1 MTSFDAAWQ
10 LVKMPIHLDSDHE
23 DFIDGLSVH
32 GPVYQGRRAGMRD
45 TGYWTPHKDKALAY
59 ALFGTRYDWS
69 GGNKI
74 DARDSIPELYSYD
87 PGEHDIFLPAD
98 TDYMPYD
105 LIDRAL
111 ALRRVAFKDEYGDIE
126 GKGDLS
132 KGCRNGNA
140 YIILGR
146 DRNHDLTSGFGGTKN
161 LPASYAIDLVAGLAS
176 SHRSKGSALGQETI
190 TGKNFYTDAARV
202 YISQRTDLDT
212 YFGITE
218 GMKYKPD
225 SKDGCSGVGIKADS
239 VLLNGRRNV
248 KIRAG
253 GAHGDNLPR
262 GGEKMSHGQDIPS
275 AGNAPRIELLVANME
290 TEPAVLGDYLDR
302 WQMDLLETLE
312 GLIDD
317 LITKVAFITTAP
329 GAPTGPNPANKAMLS
344 LRKLQL
350 KDLKDNIQYF
360 KSEITKIA

>member
-1 MTSFDAAWQ
+1 MSGPKDYLTKTPSEILEF
-10 LVKMPIHLDSDHE
+10 VKL
-23 DFIDGLSVH
+23 GYLSGQFH
-32 GPVYQGRRAGMRD
+32 
-45 TGYWTPHKDKALAY
+45 T
-59 ALFGTRYDWS
+59 
-69 GGNKI
+69 
-74 DARDSIPELYSYD
+74 IPE
-87 PGEHDIFLPAD
+87 E
-98 TDYMPYD
+98 PYE
-105 LIDRAL
+105 
-111 ALRRVAFKDEYGDIE
+111 KYPKYEYGDIE

-290 TEPAVLGDYLDR
+290 TEPAVLGNK
-302 WQMDLLETLE
+302 
-312 GLIDD
+312 LI
-317 LITKVAFITTAP
+317 K
-329 GAPTGPNPANKAMLS
+329 KLS
-344 LRKLQL
+344 NMSNQTEQL
-350 KDLKDNIQYF
+350 KSEVVALNTELALLRMQLALHVHWDPISVLTLPSPDLAVAAAIKAPKLVNEIVVGIYNKF
-360 KSEITKIA
+360 KGKIEQIASEDVPNNEDWILSKNVYIS